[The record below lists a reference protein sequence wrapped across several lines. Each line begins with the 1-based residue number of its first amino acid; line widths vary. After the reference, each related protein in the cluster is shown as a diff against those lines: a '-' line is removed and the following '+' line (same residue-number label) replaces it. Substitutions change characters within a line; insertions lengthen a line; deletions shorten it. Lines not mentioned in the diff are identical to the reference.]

1 MTKITNRLS
10 CEEIKGHFAKENRME
25 LNKVIAHFLPV
36 GIVLQYFLGGFL
48 SAGLIGRVGISM
60 LGWHII
66 WGTILGLSSLILL
79 VLVRRKKM
87 LQAFRAAIITFT
99 LLAVTVGLGFV
110 TLTSPDIIA
119 KPYLAIVHQ
128 VLASIVFGAASL
140 TLYTT
145 RRGI

>member
-1 MTKITNRLS
+1 
-10 CEEIKGHFAKENRME
+10 ME
-25 LNKVIAHFLPV
+25 LSKVIAHFLPM

-48 SAGLIGRVGISM
+48 SAGLIGRVGISI

-66 WGTILGLSSLILL
+66 WGTMLALFSLTLL
-79 VLVRRKKM
+79 VLVKRKGM
-87 LQAFRAAIITFT
+87 RQASRAVILTFT
-99 LLAVTVGLGFV
+99 LLAVTMGLGFV
-110 TLTSPDIIA
+110 TLTSPDLIA
-119 KPYLAIVHQ
+119 KPYLAIIHQ